1 MGYKIIKIFE
11 VRYKVYLD
19 CLSHKRQPYD
29 ITEAFVNYNGAVEII
44 LNWNNFTH
52 EDKIWN

>member
-11 VRYKVYLD
+11 LRYKVYLD

-29 ITEAFVNYNGAVEII
+29 VTEAFVNYNSAVEII
-44 LNWNNFTH
+44 LN
-52 EDKIWN
+52 